1 MLCEL
6 QSAFASSPSVSQ
18 AGIRRSGQRTIAG
31 MANVESFDLDHTK
44 VHAPYVR
51 LAGLKRTPHG
61 DAISKY
67 DLRLLQPN
75 AAAIDP
81 AAIHT
86 LEHLLAGYLRDHLEQ
101 VVDVS
106 PMGCRT
112 GMYMAVIGEP
122 DEAGVLHAFESA
134 LSDVAAHDQPIPGVS
149 ELECG
154 NYRDHDLAAARQH
167 AQAALSQGL
176 KVQPTVLIER

>member
-1 MLCEL
+1 M
-6 QSAFASSPSVSQ
+6 S
-18 AGIRRSGQRTIAG
+18 G

-44 VHAPYVR
+44 VQAPYVR
-51 LAGLKRTPHG
+51 LAGIKRTPSG

-75 AAAIDP
+75 QGAIDP

-86 LEHLLAGYLRDHLEQ
+86 LEHLLAGYLRDHLTD

-122 DEAGVLHAFESA
+122 NEGGVLRAFEQA
-134 LSDVAAHDQPIPGVS
+134 LRDVEAHDRPIPGVS

-154 NYRDHDLAAARQH
+154 NYRDHDLTAARQH
-167 AQAALSQGL
+167 ARDALGQGL
-176 KVQPTVLIER
+176 KVQETILLSR

>member
-1 MLCEL
+1 M
-6 QSAFASSPSVSQ
+6 V
-18 AGIRRSGQRTIAG
+18 G

-44 VHAPYVR
+44 VRAPYVR
-51 LAGLKRTPHG
+51 LAGLKRTPRG

-75 AAAIDP
+75 AGAIEP
-81 AAIHT
+81 AALHT
-86 LEHLLAGYLRDHLEQ
+86 LEHLMAGYLRDHLTD

-112 GMYMAVIGEP
+112 GMYMAVVGEP
-122 DEAGVLHAFESA
+122 DEQGVLRAFESA
-134 LSDVAAHDQPIPGVS
+134 LRDVAAHDRPIPGVS

-154 NYRDHDLAAARQH
+154 NYRDHDLERARH
-167 AQAALSQGL
+167 YAREALAGEL